1 VPELE
6 SVVYCIWTWPPSFKA
21 IFNETY
27 KNVISYLEKKI
38 MLRPFQIIICSPQ
51 ISPIKLFAHFT
62 SLQSDQDSWG
72 NLKAMGRMIKKSAF
86 LCSLLFVLHLRH
98 SFIVIMALRQRE
110 TQGDE
115 QELRLLSVYLLYAVT
130 IHTYCC

>member
-1 VPELE
+1 
-6 SVVYCIWTWPPSFKA
+6 
-21 IFNETY
+21 
-27 KNVISYLEKKI
+27 